1 MTRALVIDVC
11 VFARF
16 KVNCESI
23 PLRSLANLKLVMS
36 VHRKELRGAP
46 KHGALGHGLFGL
58 CVSPSLV
65 RIRLRRLVG
74 IRLVKVYF

>member
-1 MTRALVIDVC
+1 
-11 VFARF
+11 
-16 KVNCESI
+16 
-23 PLRSLANLKLVMS
+23 MS

-74 IRLVKVYF
+74 IRLVKVYFWLLSAKLHLLWRLG